1 MLRAV
6 HFFDRGAGSLDA
18 EDPQARTTPAPAATA
33 RAPVPRAAPTP
44 TPAHALAPQAVPAGH
59 GDRAQRG
66 STEKASFPLHF
77 PAAYQCANKCGAF
90 DSASRAA

>member
-33 RAPVPRAAPTP
+33 RAPVPRAAQTP
-44 TPAHALAPQAVPAGH
+44 TPAHALAPPP
-59 GDRAQRG
+59 
-66 STEKASFPLHF
+66 TPLQWGRF
-77 PAAYQCANKCGAF
+77 IN
-90 DSASRAA
+90 SSI